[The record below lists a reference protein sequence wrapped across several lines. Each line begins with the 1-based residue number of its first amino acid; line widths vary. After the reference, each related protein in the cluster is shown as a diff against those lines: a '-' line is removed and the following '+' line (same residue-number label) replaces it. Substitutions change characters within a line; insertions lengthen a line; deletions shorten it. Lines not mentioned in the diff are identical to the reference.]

1 MAEPNKLF
9 NFNLPGPYQAELAR
23 IADQKRM
30 AEMLQ
35 AQSQAPSERF
45 SYRGIEART
54 PATAGL
60 AKLLQGF
67 GGAYFQGQAREE
79 EKALGERYKTE
90 SSDILRKAFEA
101 GAGTPAVAGR
111 DIPESSF
118 VPSGSDLTDLV
129 PPTRVPEGQPGEGNI
144 VQPAYTIPGR
154 AAVAPNQQ
162 EMARLLMTSP
172 NPAHEAFG
180 LQTAQKAMEAQRV
193 ASVLKGMGVGSQQAT
208 PEQALNAEAMAGGAP
223 GPTNAAA
230 SRINVPN
237 AGIPGV
243 SPQAMALM
251 LDPNAQLQ
259 DIGKAAQTAFAE
271 QNKPTDKIR
280 ELRAAGVKEGSDAWN
295 YALTDQATQNGI
307 WRRSPDGKGVSL
319 VPGFAYG
326 QTELA
331 RGSEGVKAEF
341 DIITVPITQ
350 PDGTTINQTMTRKQ
364 AVERAGGG
372 APSQSGS
379 PLNLTAPTNQTG
391 RDLGA
396 QLDAKGQPFNI
407 RVPAPG
413 AAAAPAG
420 APSGFGVSNPVQQD
434 AQRAAAT
441 GSVKAITDKLESSFA
456 AAQSSEERMR
466 QVQSIRPILDL
477 PLITGPGATGQMFLS
492 QVANKMYGVANE
504 ESLANT
510 RQLITGLAELSLA
523 SRGALKGQ
531 GPITEGEGALLTK
544 AKSAPDS
551 LTVPEYKR
559 LFTLFEKQDKRAIEQ
574 HEDIRKRAEKAGI
587 PNIDFWRV
595 DAPTVPTTQLQ
606 GLSQETL
613 DAIKRARGE
622 KQ

>member
-1 MAEPNKLF
+1 MAEPNKLY

-23 IADQKRM
+23 IADQQRM

-45 SYRGIEART
+45 GYKGIEART

-144 VQPAYTIPGR
+144 VQPAFTIPGR

-193 ASVLKGMGVGSQQAT
+193 AAVLKGMGVGSQQAT
-208 PEQALNAEAMAGGAP
+208 PDQALNAEAMAGGAP

-230 SRINVPN
+230 SRINAPN

-259 DIGKAAQTAFAE
+259 DIGKAAQTAFAK
-271 QNKPTDKIR
+271 QNEPIVSRENAPILRRNAVTGKLEVEFAPAPKLGEGYQYDFGTGTVGVAKGYIPALADITKAKGEAEGENTIITKMIGGREVTGTTKQIKAILTGVAKTPEDAKSALTLATNAGVQVGGISVNPTEAEKTYDVEAAKDFVKDATTFRKSWESATKMNQMLDTLDELYKDPNVTSGGLAENITGLKGIAASLNIDIKGKGSEDAIR
-280 ELRAAGVKEGSDAWN
+280 SITNRFALELRNPSGGAGMPGAMSDADRN
-295 YALTDQATQNGI
+295 
-307 WRRSPDGKGVSL
+307 
-319 VPGFAYG
+319 F
-326 QTELA
+326 LA
-331 RGSEGVKAEF
+331 
-341 DIITVPITQ
+341 
-350 PDGTTINQTMTRKQ
+350 
-364 AVERAGGG
+364 
-372 APSQSGS
+372 
-379 PLNLTAPTNQTG
+379 
-391 RDLGA
+391 
-396 QLDAKGQPFNI
+396 
-407 RVPAPG
+407 
-413 AAAAPAG
+413 
-420 APSGFGVSNPVQQD
+420 
-434 AQRAAAT
+434 
-441 GSVKAITDKLESSFA
+441 
-456 AAQSSEERMR
+456 
-466 QVQSIRPILDL
+466 SIP
-477 PLITGPGATGQMFLS
+477 P
-492 QVANKMYGVANE
+492 
-504 ESLANT
+504 SLANT
-510 RQLITGLAELSLA
+510 KEGRALIAMTMRAVNNRDLQVAQLAQKFQEQNNGRININFQKNLRDWSDKNPLMSED
-523 SRGALKGQ
+523 
-531 GPITEGEGALLTK
+531 
-544 AKSAPDS
+544 AKNAMKTIMQRS
-551 LTVPEYKR
+551 K
-559 LFTLFEKQDKRAIEQ
+559 
-574 HEDIRKRAEKAGI
+574 
-587 PNIDFWRV
+587 
-595 DAPTVPTTQLQ
+595 
-606 GLSQETL
+606 
-613 DAIKRARGE
+613 
-622 KQ
+622 